1 MSQNKLWFSDQLT
14 IHTCPDRMKRS
25 SAQGLGRRSSPA
37 SAVSINI
44 CFYEWKV
51 GSLEKLLPMWTLA
64 CLGGRYEHSPLRFA
78 QVHTQGQ
85 RPLTTLN
92 LFARSYPSSVCHDLA
107 PRSSLHAD
115 FFVFY
120 SPSFARNLSF
130 FLPFSFFF
138 LFFFFFFVT
147 NRVRL
152 IVLHFVLHKYRSLI
166 DAREIGFRFGLGLTF
181 GLEIL
186 NCIIYW
192 VFHVTL
198 SSRMFRLFLEMLK
211 KFSDKNCM
219 VWSTILI
226 RLIS

>member
-37 SAVSINI
+37 GAVSINI

-130 FLPFSFFF
+130 FFP
-138 LFFFFFFVT
+138 FFFFFFLT

-192 VFHVTL
+192 VFHVIL
-198 SSRMFRLFLEMLK
+198 SSRMSRLFLEILK
-211 KFSDKNCM
+211 KFSDKNWM
-219 VWSTILI
+219 ISNTI
-226 RLIS
+226 